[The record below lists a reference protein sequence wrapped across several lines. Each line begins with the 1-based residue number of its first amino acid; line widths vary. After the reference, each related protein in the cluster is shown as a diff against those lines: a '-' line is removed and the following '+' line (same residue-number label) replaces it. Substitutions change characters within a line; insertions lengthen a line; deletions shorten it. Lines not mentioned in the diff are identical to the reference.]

1 MNIVLW
7 VLQGLLGLAFSVFGY
22 NHGFNVERGKTR
34 PMMAWMGALP
44 RGLMTFIGCCE
55 ILGAIGLVLPGLTGI
70 QAWLTPLAAALL
82 ALMMLLAALF
92 HLPRH
97 EYPNMVGN
105 LVLLAL
111 AAFVAYGR
119 FVLARF

>member
-7 VLQGLLGLAFSVFGY
+7 VLQGLLGLAFLMFGY

-34 PMMAWMGALP
+34 PTMEWMGALP

-55 ILGAIGLVLPGLTGI
+55 SLGAIGLVLAGLTGI
-70 QAWLTPLAAALL
+70 QAWLTPLAALL

-92 HLPRH
+92 HLPRR
-97 EYPNMVGN
+97 EYPNLVGN
-105 LVLLAL
+105 LVLLAV

-119 FVLARF
+119 FV